1 MTNYSLELNKLTK
14 IFGRRLVF
22 KDIDF
27 NFNTG
32 KVYGIAGS
40 NGSGK
45 STLSKIIIGI
55 NSPTRGKVF
64 HKIDD
69 RQITS
74 IEIHNHVGFVSPY
87 LILYEEFSAEENLK
101 HFANIRGIKFN
112 QEFTDKLFAD
122 FKLLDRKNDLLKGY
136 SSGMKQRMKYIFAL
150 QHNPNLLILDEPT
163 SNLDNQ
169 GKDAVYEIINREKNN
184 KLILI
189 ASNEDTDLA
198 LCNDVLNVEDYKS

>member
-1 MTNYSLELNKLTK
+1 MTNYFLELNRLTK

-22 KDIDF
+22 KDINYKF
-27 NFNTG
+27 NSG

-55 NSPTRGKVF
+55 NSPTTGKVN
-64 HKIDD
+64 HTLNGAELSSLK
-69 RQITS
+69 
-74 IEIHNHVGFVSPY
+74 IHNHIGFVSPY

-101 HFANIRGIKFN
+101 HFAKIRGIEFN
-112 QEFTDKLFAD
+112 SSLIDSLFSD
-122 FKLLDRKNDLLKGY
+122 FKLLERKHDLLKGY

-150 QHNPNLLILDEPT
+150 QHNPELLILDEPT

-169 GKDAVYEIINREKNN
+169 GKDAVYEIISKEKNN

-189 ASNEDTDLA
+189 ASNEDSDLA
-198 LCNDVLNVEDYKS
+198 LCDEVLNVEKYK